1 MLSMSNVTSVASAA
15 AYYAEDNYYSQE
27 ENREMSVWAGK
38 GAEALGLVGP
48 VDPADFAKI
57 LAGEIGEFGLGRI
70 VGKDADGEVLRDHR
84 PGFDVTLSAPKS
96 VSLLAEVAG
105 NNEVRDAH
113 EAAVTKVLEYMES
126 RLAQARTTEA
136 GETITV
142 PTNNLIV
149 GRFHHT
155 TSRDL
160 DPQTHTH
167 LVVANATQLDD
178 GRWRS
183 IANELIYKHQ
193 KLLGA
198 IYDSELAAN
207 LRGLGYRLESTQEGR
222 WEIAGIT
229 RDQIDHF
236 SQRSQAIEDRLEK
249 FGLTRDTATATQRED
264 AALRTRD
271 PKREVDH
278 QVLAEDWKD
287 RAQATGVDFKRIETE
302 REQGSAPPA
311 SDAVHSGKAQEAV
324 RFAIAHLTERESVVP
339 WEDVIKTA
347 LEHAVKDAP
356 WAGVRIDDV
365 EKSLAGRLASKEA
378 LSTIEGHISTPE
390 ALERERGMLAMLEAG
405 RGAVKPMAHAERVA
419 AGIVQFEEVRS
430 QATGN
435 TFQLTFGQ
443 VEAAQVA
450 LTSDDRFLGLQ
461 GYAGVGKTTMLELV
475 RVVAEEAGYK
485 VRGMAPSAMA
495 ALTLQNESGIE
506 SVTTARFLLDE
517 GARAVE
523 QAKPVKV
530 DVFGAMDLN
539 GTQWR
544 KLSLMLPAKART
556 GYGSGEL
563 WIMDEASLSGQR
575 EMTELMEMAN
585 KAGARLILVGDRLQ
599 LNAVEA
605 GKPFELLQKAGIA
618 GAVMSDINRQQVDD
632 LKHAVSAAVNRDN
645 LKAFELLSERIV
657 EIDSKGELLR
667 RVAHDILEK
676 HPGDREKALII
687 VPLNIDRHK
696 INAMVREGLQDRG
709 EIAADVAERKVLV
722 PTGYTDAQKAS
733 TPYYEPAMQVRFGRA
748 YRSLG
753 VAGGEY
759 GTVTRI
765 DVPGHVVHLN
775 MEDGRQV
782 AWSPEKHA
790 KVEAYKVENRQLA
803 VGDELRFTRNNKE
816 LGLNNGTPMKVAVI
830 SDGGMVVET
839 AKGAMTLSRSQ
850 LSHAHWD
857 YAYAMTVYASQG
869 RTTNDANFLITADS
883 GAAMGERSFYV
894 GITRPKLD
902 MTIYT
907 NDRGKAEEL
916 ILQAQNKTSAVEAFS
931 VKDLL
936 GGARPDE
943 DGKGMGGRGQA
954 GGDRSAGAE
963 R

>member
-1 MLSMSNVTSVASAA
+1 MLSMSNVKSVASAA
-15 AYYAEDNYYSQE
+15 SYYAEDNYYSQE

-38 GAEALGLVGP
+38 GAEELGLVGP
-48 VDPADFAKI
+48 VDPEDFAKV
-57 LAGEIGEFGLGRI
+57 LAGEIGESGLGRI
-70 VGKDADGEVLRDHR
+70 IGKDADGVLLREHR

-105 NNEVRDAH
+105 IKEVRDAH

-136 GETITV
+136 GETTTV
-142 PTNNLIV
+142 PTNNLVV

-167 LVVANATQLDD
+167 LVVANATQLED

-183 IANELIYKHQ
+183 MSNELIYKNQ

-229 RDQIDHF
+229 RDQIEHF
-236 SQRSQAIEDRLEK
+236 SQRSQAITDRLEK
-249 FGLTRDTATATQRED
+249 FGLTRETATAAQRED

-271 PKREVDH
+271 TKREVDH
-278 QVLAEDWKD
+278 QMLAEDWKD
-287 RAQATGVDFKRIETE
+287 RAQATGIDFKRIEAE
-302 REQGSAPPA
+302 REQGGAPPT
-311 SDAVHSGKAQEAV
+311 SHDQRSDKGHDAVK
-324 RFAIAHLTERESVVP
+324 FAIAHLTERESVVP

-347 LEHAVKDAP
+347 IEHAVKDAP

-365 EKSLAGRLASKEA
+365 EKSLVGRLASKEA
-378 LSTIEGHISTPE
+378 LSTIEGHITTPE
-390 ALERERGMLAMLEAG
+390 ALGRERDMLAMLEAG
-405 RGAVKPMAHAERVA
+405 RGAVTPIAEAARVA
-419 AGIVQFEEVRS
+419 AGIAHFEETRS
-430 QATGN
+430 QAIGN

-475 RVVAEEAGYK
+475 RMVAEDAGYK

-495 ALTLQNESGIE
+495 ALTLQNESGID

-523 QAKPVKV
+523 QAKPAKLE
-530 DVFGAMDLN
+530 VFGAIDLDA
-539 GTQWR
+539 TQWR
-544 KLSLMLPAKART
+544 TLSLSLPAKART

-575 EMTELMEMAN
+575 EMTQLMEMAN

-605 GKPFELLQKAGIA
+605 GKPFELMQKAGIA

-632 LKHAVSAAVNRDN
+632 LKQAVAAAVNRDN
-645 LKAFELLSERIV
+645 SRALELLSERIV
-657 EIDSKGELLR
+657 EIDNKSALLQ
-667 RVAHDILEK
+667 RVVSDILAK
-676 HPGDREKALII
+676 HPDDREKALII

-696 INAMVREGLQDRG
+696 INAMVREGLQERG
-709 EIAADVAERKVLV
+709 EIAADLTARTILV
-722 PTGYTDAQKAS
+722 PAGYTDAQKGS
-733 TPYYEPAMQVRFGRA
+733 TPYYEPGMQVRFGRA

-765 DVPGHVVHLN
+765 DVPGHVVHLK
-775 MEDGRQV
+775 MEDGRQL

-790 KVEAYKVENRQLA
+790 KVEAYKVESRELA
-803 VGDELRFTRNNKE
+803 VGDELRFTRNSKE
-816 LGLNNGTPMKVAVI
+816 LGVNNGTPMKVAAI
-830 SDGGMVVET
+830 SDNGVVVET
-839 AKGAMTLSRSQ
+839 AKGTLTLNSGQ

-883 GAAMGERSFYV
+883 GLAMGERSFYV

-916 ILQAQNKTSAVEAFS
+916 ILQVQSKTSAVEAFS
-931 VKDLL
+931 VQGVA
-936 GGARPDE
+936 GGGRVDE
-943 DGKGMGGRGQA
+943 DGKWRGGKGQS

-963 R
+963 L